1 MLDLLGPFSA
11 PMTRIGI
18 RERDRPKGIRV
29 EAGQPAPLRDC
40 PSSGR
45 FRRAGFPFERR
56 RRRLGLSSS
65 CRIASAR
72 ELFHD
77 AHAVASHGDEA
88 GSVVRTSESVG
99 HPAVCFHKEGRK
111 FPGRAP
117 GPQRPAGLWEAGPEG
132 AQAGRCDGGC
142 ALVPRDAAGR
152 RAPER
157 GSRGGRAAPRR
168 PLQLCPRSGC

>member
-77 AHAVASHGDEA
+77 AHVVASHGDEA

-111 FPGRAP
+111 FPGRV
-117 GPQRPAGLWEAGPEG
+117 PA
-132 AQAGRCDGGC
+132 
-142 ALVPRDAAGR
+142 
-152 RAPER
+152 
-157 GSRGGRAAPRR
+157 SRGPVGGRPRGR
-168 PLQLCPRSGC
+168 TGGPA